1 MTTLTKV
8 FIVILTVF
16 AIAFSML
23 VIQYTLHANNYRR
36 LAEESQ
42 GDAIQANGMARAQ
55 KEAQEI
61 LKVNLDKTI
70 DQQKKEID
78 QLRADYNKLA
88 GEVEPVK
95 IDRLLATNRVA
106 ALEGNL
112 GNLNRMFAALSAERD
127 QLQDQLTEARKQV
140 AALQQENFQ
149 LAGTNQTLDLEKQL
163 SEKTTRRLTEI
174 NSQLD
179 ETVKELRSRLQA
191 SGSGV
196 GIETPAL
203 SSGETAAP
211 VAEQPSAVIRGK
223 ILDVRDMHASISIGA
238 AHGVKPGMDL
248 IIFRGSQ
255 YLGKLKITKVLPDQ
269 SAGEL
274 EQVQGNI
281 RAGDDVTNKLS
292 S

>member
-1 MTTLTKV
+1 LTKV

-42 GDAIQANGMARAQ
+42 GDAIQANGIARAQ

-61 LKVNLDKTI
+61 LKANLGKTVL
-70 DQQKKEID
+70 DQKD
-78 QLRADYNKLA
+78 QIEKLRADYDKLA
-88 GEVEPVK
+88 GEVETVK
-95 IDRLLATNRVA
+95 NERLLAINQVA

-112 GNLNRMFAALSAERD
+112 GNLTRMFAALSAERD

-174 NSQLD
+174 NFQLD
-179 ETVKELRSRLQA
+179 ETVKTLRARLQA
-191 SGSGV
+191 SGTGV
-196 GIETPAL
+196 GVETSAL
-203 SSGETAAP
+203 PSGETAAP

-223 ILDVRDMHASISIGA
+223 IIDIRDMYASISIGA
-238 AHGVKPGMDL
+238 AHGVKPGMDM
-248 IIFRGSQ
+248 IVFRGSQ

-274 EQVQGNI
+274 EQIQGNI
-281 RAGDDVTNKLS
+281 RAGDDVANKLS